1 MVGGRCY
8 RKLGFLLMEAI
19 MACFLMA
26 LAFLVAVR
34 LYGAAL
40 QWEASTGKIRQ
51 ASQLAE
57 QKMEEIRARSLSVSN
72 GSTFAARL
80 DGIIGG
86 VHSPYPEAPS
96 FRFDVEELRNR
107 HQTVGS
113 SGLTPEDGVHSPGS
127 RFFTQPLGSATP
139 YPTDPEGDFQRNAT
153 FESYPYSRHLPNSYR
168 LVQVTVRW
176 SLDPRDSVRLI
187 SLIGDPI
194 PVPRLATT
202 ANVNQTVNVI
212 KVSGP
217 SNLTAP
223 NSSAVYRIE
232 VTAANGARIED
243 VSVIWQLH
251 PLNDGYADLFALDA
265 SGTQVRI
272 SRNSTFSQSGTRVRL
287 YPQVRYHG
295 IEARAISGR
304 ISL

>member
-1 MVGGRCY
+1 
-8 RKLGFLLMEAI
+8 MEAI

-57 QKMEEIRARSLSVSN
+57 QKMEEIRARSLSVPS
-72 GSTFAARL
+72 GSTFSARL
-80 DGIIGG
+80 GAIVAGAHD
-86 VHSPYPEAPS
+86 PYPEAPS
-96 FRFDVEELRNR
+96 FRFDVRELRNR
-107 HQTVGS
+107 HERVTS
-113 SGLTPEDGVHSPGS
+113 SALTPEDGVHSPGS
-127 RFFTQPLGSATP
+127 SFFTQPSAGATP
-139 YPTDPEGDFQRNAT
+139 YPTDPQGDFQRNAT
-153 FESYPYSRHLPNSYR
+153 YESYPYSRHMPNSYK

-176 SLDPRDSVRLI
+176 NSDPRDSVRLI

-194 PVPRLATT
+194 LEPRA
-202 ANVNQTVNVI
+202 ASSSAVDAPNVNQAVQVR

-223 NSSAVYRIE
+223 NSSAVYSVE
-232 VTAANGARIED
+232 VTTKDGSLVED

-251 PLNDGYADLFALDA
+251 PLNDGYVNLFNLDA
-265 SGTQVRI
+265 SGTRVRV
-272 SRNSTFSQSGTRVRL
+272 SRDPTFSFNGAKVRL

-295 IEARAISGR
+295 IEARAISET